1 MMMMMIM
8 ITDITI
14 KLVETGSVISS
25 LIFNWVME
33 MVSLVMTE
41 YLLARLITA
50 VHSLSYFLLKP
61 SVQLTVC
68 LGIFQFMLTK

>member
-50 VHSLSYFLLKP
+50 VHS
-61 SVQLTVC
+61 
-68 LGIFQFMLTK
+68 